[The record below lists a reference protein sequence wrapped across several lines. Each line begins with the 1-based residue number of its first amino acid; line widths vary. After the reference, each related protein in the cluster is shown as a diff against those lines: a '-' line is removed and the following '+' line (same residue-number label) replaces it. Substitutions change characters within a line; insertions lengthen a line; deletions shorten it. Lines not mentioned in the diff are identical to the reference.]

1 MIGIMSEPTAVY
13 LVEDHTDLEPTPYTK
28 YFAHVYL
35 SRASATAGVEYWAAH
50 GGHGALRW
58 IDRAGVSYAYPAT
71 GSRTKELYKVVP
83 LRVHP
88 DNQPER

>member
-1 MIGIMSEPTAVY
+1 MSEPTVVY
-13 LVEDHTDLEPTPYTK
+13 LVEDHTDLEPVPYTK

-35 SRASATAGVEYWAAH
+35 SRDKATAGVEHWAER
-50 GGHGALRW
+50 GGHGAVRW
-58 IDRAGVSYAYPAT
+58 VDRGGVHYAYPAA

-88 DNQPER
+88 DRQPEL